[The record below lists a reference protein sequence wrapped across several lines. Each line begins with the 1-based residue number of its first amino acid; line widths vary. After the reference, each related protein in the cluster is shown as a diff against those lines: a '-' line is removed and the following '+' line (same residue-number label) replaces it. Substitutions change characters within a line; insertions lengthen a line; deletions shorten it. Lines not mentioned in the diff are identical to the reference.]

1 MQFPFEVS
9 YMRAFL
15 ANLLLHISIQ
25 KLTHSLACAWEPA
38 AAAVGRAGR
47 HRCVSAGAGCR
58 RGSERADAAAGAGRE
73 PAAWVVFF
81 LFFSYFLETD
91 MYVGLY

>member
-1 MQFPFEVS
+1 MGCLGRHRRRGARGPPQL
-9 YMRAFL
+9 R
-15 ANLLLHISIQ
+15 
-25 KLTHSLACAWEPA
+25 EPA

-73 PAAWVVFF
+73 PAAWVIFF
-81 LFFSYFLETD
+81 SFFSYFSETD
-91 MYVGLY
+91 MYMGLY